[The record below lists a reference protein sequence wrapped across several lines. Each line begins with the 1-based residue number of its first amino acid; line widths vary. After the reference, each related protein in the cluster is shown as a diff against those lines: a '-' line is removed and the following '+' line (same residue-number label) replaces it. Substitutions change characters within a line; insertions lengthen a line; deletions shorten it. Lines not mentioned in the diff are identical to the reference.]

1 MWVSVL
7 RSDTGGAFEAAWLP
21 AFAEAAAAG
30 GALPALRLVR
40 THLFI
45 SNRRAALL
53 PDGRDT
59 PIAVEPATRRPFPE
73 PLLWLRD
80 AALALSPTGRV
91 VFLSGGQD
99 TTKVGGG
106 GGAQRVCD
114 AAQGG
119 LLPVL
124 ARQATCYGYVDRSC
138 GVSVALAYR

>member
-45 SNRRAALL
+45 SNRKNAFL
-53 PDGRDT
+53 PDAHDT
-59 PIAVEPATRRPFPE
+59 PIAVDPATKFPFPE
-73 PLLWLRD
+73 SLLWLRD
-80 AALALSPTGRV
+80 AALALSPTGQV

-99 TTKVGGG
+99 PTKVGGAAG
-106 GGAQRVCD
+106 
-114 AAQGG
+114 AAQCCRGAC
-119 LLPVL
+119 PSL
-124 ARQATCYGYVDRSC
+124 ARHV
-138 GVSVALAYR
+138 VSVG